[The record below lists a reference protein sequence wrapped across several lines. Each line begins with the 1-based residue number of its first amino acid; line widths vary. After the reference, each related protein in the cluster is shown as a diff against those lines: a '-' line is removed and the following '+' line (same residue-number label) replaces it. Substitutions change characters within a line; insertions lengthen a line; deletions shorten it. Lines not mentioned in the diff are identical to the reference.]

1 MDMQNSFYTNVEL
14 IGLLGFP
21 IKQSFSPF
29 VHNIAA
35 ELTGTKLIYLPFEVH
50 SSNLKNAVKGITA
63 LGIRGFNVTVPHK
76 VAVTDFMNK
85 LSEEASVT
93 GSVNTVVN
101 ELGKLI
107 GYNTDVYG
115 INESLQIYKSQIT
128 SNDVCVIGAGGA
140 ARSVVYTLIRNFK
153 PKKIYLV
160 NRTEEHS
167 ESLRQHF
174 KSKMRYDSVIT
185 NELQQPDLLPIINN
199 CSLVVNCTSVG
210 MFPDVDDSIFNNPQ
224 LFVKNQIVFDIV
236 YNPVKTKFLQI
247 AESSGA
253 ITING
258 LKMFVLQAA
267 KSFNHWTG
275 VEFPID
281 KVYKSLLLY
290 VSK

>member
-1 MDMQNSFYTNVEL
+1 MQNSFYSNVEL

-29 VHNIAA
+29 IHNIAA

-63 LGIRGFNVTVPHK
+63 LGIKGFNVTVPHK
-76 VAVTDFMNK
+76 VAVADFMSK
-85 LSEEASVT
+85 LSEEASIT

-115 INESLQIYKSQIT
+115 INESLLPYKSQIS

-140 ARSVVYTLIRNFK
+140 ARSVIYTLIRNFK
-153 PKKIYLV
+153 PKTIYLI
-160 NRTEEHS
+160 NRTAEHS

-174 KSKMRYDSVIT
+174 KSKMRYDSIIT
-185 NELQQPDLLPIINN
+185 NELQQPDLLNVMNN

-210 MFPDVDDSIFNNPQ
+210 MFPDVDDSVVTNHQ
-224 LFVKNQIVFDIV
+224 LFVKDQIVFDIV
-236 YNPVKTKFLQI
+236 YNPVKTKFLQL

-253 ITING
+253 TTING

-290 VSK
+290 VGK